1 MLLRGSSATKVTSRE
16 KEVKTAKDNKK
27 EPKLEEFLKSL
38 DFTGA
43 SVLLNFQRNSKDA
56 HPLTLPWLGYSYF
69 HAGEYEKAYN
79 VYCELTGK
87 GDKEVYHL
95 YAACC
100 LFYMGRH
107 KEAEEEALKGPQT
120 RLQNRILLHTVRTVV
135 LPQPSTIEA
144 GCCVFYQSLKSGDE
158 NRLVKYHQKITDSVE
173 VGILGRPPPPS
184 LR

>member
-120 RLQNRILLHTVRTVV
+120 RLQNRILLHT
-135 LPQPSTIEA
+135 
-144 GCCVFYQSLKSGDE
+144 SLKSGDE